1 MTRTEIDTNKVVW
14 KISVPREM
22 DEAVRLYLASQEEK
36 TDALSDL
43 VQKAVSCYLLSSF
56 SAEAKRK
63 VSDSGLL
70 QSELDEIIDKGIAW
84 AKNNQ
89 NECAF

>member
-1 MTRTEIDTNKVVW
+1 MTQTEIDTNKVVW
-14 KISVPREM
+14 RISVPREM

-63 VSDSGLL
+63 VCDSGLL
-70 QSELDEIIDKGIAW
+70 QNELEEIIDKGIAW
-84 AKNNQ
+84 AKEQ
-89 NECAF
+89 PK

>member
-36 TDALSDL
+36 TDALSNL
-43 VQKAVSCYLLSSF
+43 VQKAVSCYCLRFLPKPKGKCVTQAYCKMNWKKLLTRALHGQKS
-56 SAEAKRK
+56 
-63 VSDSGLL
+63 
-70 QSELDEIIDKGIAW
+70 
-84 AKNNQ
+84 NQ

>member
-36 TDALSDL
+36 TDVLSNL

-63 VSDSGLL
+63 VCDSGLL
-70 QSELDEIIDKGIAW
+70 QNELEEIIDKGNAW
-84 AKNNQ
+84 AKEQ
-89 NECAF
+89 PK

>member
-1 MTRTEIDTNKVVW
+1 MTQTEIDTNKVVW

-63 VSDSGLL
+63 VCDSGLL
-70 QSELDEIIDKGIAW
+70 QNELEEIIDKGIAW
-84 AKNNQ
+84 AKVQ
-89 NECAF
+89 PK

>member
-1 MTRTEIDTNKVVW
+1 MTQTEIDTNKVVW

-22 DEAVRLYLASQEEK
+22 DEAVRLYLASQGEK
-36 TDALSDL
+36 ADALSAF

-63 VSDSGLL
+63 VCNSGLL
-70 QSELDEIIDKGIAW
+70 QNELEEIIDKGIAW
-84 AKNNQ
+84 AKVQ
-89 NECAF
+89 PK

>member
-1 MTRTEIDTNKVVW
+1 MTQTEIDTNKVVW

-63 VSDSGLL
+63 VYDSGLL
-70 QSELDEIIDKGIAW
+70 QNELEEIIDKGIAW
-84 AKNNQ
+84 AKVQ
-89 NECAF
+89 PK

>member
-1 MTRTEIDTNKVVW
+1 MTQTEIDTNKVVW

-22 DEAVRLYLASQEEK
+22 DEAVRLYIASQEEK

-63 VSDSGLL
+63 VCDSGLL
-70 QSELDEIIDKGIAW
+70 QNELEEIIDKGIAW
-84 AKNNQ
+84 AKVQ
-89 NECAF
+89 PK

>member
-36 TDALSDL
+36 TDALSNL

-63 VSDSGLL
+63 VCDSGLL
-70 QSELDEIIDKGIAW
+70 QNELEEIIDKGIAW
-84 AKNNQ
+84 AKEQ
-89 NECAF
+89 PK

>member
-1 MTRTEIDTNKVVW
+1 MTQTEIDTNKVVW

-22 DEAVRLYLASQEEK
+22 DEAVRLYLASQEGK

-63 VSDSGLL
+63 VCDSGLL
-70 QSELDEIIDKGIAW
+70 QNELEEIIDKGIAW
-84 AKNNQ
+84 AKVQ
-89 NECAF
+89 PK

>member
-1 MTRTEIDTNKVVW
+1 MTQTEIDTNKVVW

-63 VSDSGLL
+63 VCDSGLL
-70 QSELDEIIDKGIAW
+70 QNELEEIIDKGIAW
-84 AKNNQ
+84 AKEQ
-89 NECAF
+89 PK

>member
-1 MTRTEIDTNKVVW
+1 MTQTEIDTNKVVW

-63 VSDSGLL
+63 VCDSGLL
-70 QSELDEIIDKGIAW
+70 QNELEEIIDKGITW
-84 AKNNQ
+84 AKEQ
-89 NECAF
+89 PK

>member
-1 MTRTEIDTNKVVW
+1 MTQTEIDTNKVVW

-22 DEAVRLYLASQEEK
+22 DEAVRLYLASQGEK
-36 TDALSDL
+36 ADALSAF

-63 VSDSGLL
+63 VCDSGLL
-70 QSELDEIIDKGIAW
+70 QNELEEIIDKGIAW
-84 AKNNQ
+84 AKVQ
-89 NECAF
+89 PK

>member
-63 VSDSGLL
+63 VCDSGLL
-70 QSELDEIIDKGIAW
+70 QNELEEIIDKGITW
-84 AKNNQ
+84 AKEQ
-89 NECAF
+89 PK

>member
-36 TDALSDL
+36 TDALSNL

-56 SAEAKRK
+56 SAEVKKK

-70 QSELDEIIDKGIAW
+70 QNELEEIIDKGIAW
-84 AKNNQ
+84 AKEQ
-89 NECAF
+89 PK

>member
-1 MTRTEIDTNKVVW
+1 MTQTEIDTNKVVW

-63 VSDSGLL
+63 VCDSGLL
-70 QSELDEIIDKGIAW
+70 QNEL
-84 AKNNQ
+84 
-89 NECAF
+89 

>member
-36 TDALSDL
+36 TDALSNL

-63 VSDSGLL
+63 VCDSGLL
-70 QSELDEIIDKGIAW
+70 QNELEEIIDKGNAW
-84 AKNNQ
+84 AKEQ
-89 NECAF
+89 PK

>member
-63 VSDSGLL
+63 VCDSGLL
-70 QSELDEIIDKGIAW
+70 QNELEEIIDKGNAW
-84 AKNNQ
+84 AKEQ
-89 NECAF
+89 PK